1 MTIRAAIL
9 TYLGLM
15 ALLAITVAST
25 CVPLGIGNSL
35 INLAVA
41 AAKAALIGVVFM
53 HLRRSGM
60 LVSLTVVVL
69 LFWIAMMY
77 GMTLN
82 DYLTR

>member
-25 CVPLGIGNSL
+25 FVPLGIGNSL

>member
-9 TYLGLM
+9 TYFGLM

-25 CVPLGIGNSL
+25 FVPLGAGNSL
-35 INLAVA
+35 VNLAVA
-41 AAKAALIGVVFM
+41 VAKAALIGGVFM
-53 HLRRSGM
+53 HLRRSGV
-60 LVSLTVVVL
+60 LVSLAVVVL